1 MKVLSRVIWGFRREN
16 RKINGQYITI
26 SPPPLSRFKIPTE
39 PLLPLIKTLFCLPLN
54 SPMTPG
60 LILLSSKLGDV
71 AKLQSFS
78 SKDSDQNIQ
87 ISDLFSLF
95 CSFDVAV
102 CSVLLFFLISTR
114 ILITE
119 SANQARKNCTYAFFV
134 DFFLNTR

>member
-26 SPPPLSRFKIPTE
+26 SPPPFSRFKIPTE
-39 PLLPLIKTLFCLPLN
+39 PLLPLIKTLFCLPLK

-78 SKDSDQNIQ
+78 SKDSGQNIQ

-95 CSFDVAV
+95 CSFDIAV
-102 CSVLLFFLISTR
+102 SSVTLFFS
-114 ILITE
+114 
-119 SANQARKNCTYAFFV
+119 NDGFFNFYMIIINHCV
-134 DFFLNTR
+134 VKLGQKKLYMSLFC